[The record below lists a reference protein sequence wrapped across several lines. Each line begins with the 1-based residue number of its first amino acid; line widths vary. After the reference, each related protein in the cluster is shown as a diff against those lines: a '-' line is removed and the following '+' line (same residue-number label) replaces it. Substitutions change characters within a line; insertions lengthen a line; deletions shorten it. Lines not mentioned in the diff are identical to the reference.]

1 MTQRTNVIL
10 EVQKLRESGSAL
22 LRETVQNDE
31 QLLSEQSRT
40 PTEISSSGS
49 SSNSSI
55 QDKEILDL
63 SKDIQRTSIMLG
75 DEESAVSCDLSSPD
89 NPSDVLR
96 SIMTAYGY
104 LEHFTKFLT
113 DREIRD
119 LLEDGKVKIDI
130 HVYHVV

>member
-40 PTEISSSGS
+40 SSSGS

-89 NPSDVLR
+89 NPSDILR

-119 LLEDGKVKIDI
+119 LLEDGKVNIDI

>member
-22 LRETVQNDE
+22 LRETAQNDE

-40 PTEISSSGS
+40 SSSGS

-119 LLEDGKVKIDI
+119 LLEDGKVNIDI